1 MKKIIYIII
10 FLCLVFGTN
19 NYQELNSISII
30 TNIGITKNKD
40 NYNLIYQE
48 IIPIREDDS
57 IKNKYKYYSSSGN
70 SIEECMKKLDDKI
83 TKKIYLEHLENVI
96 INTDSNKL
104 ILNLNNVFD
113 NERDNFNIYITDDK
127 VKNIIKYG
135 NNYKYINNLVDK
147 KITYKKV
154 KINKYENRKTMIP
167 VIGMKSNN
175 LVFIKYKNL
184 GDIND

>member
-1 MKKIIYIII
+1 
-10 FLCLVFGTN
+10 
-19 NYQELNSISII
+19 
-30 TNIGITKNKD
+30 
-40 NYNLIYQE
+40 
-48 IIPIREDDS
+48 
-57 IKNKYKYYSSSGN
+57 
-70 SIEECMKKLDDKI
+70 MKKLDDKI

-104 ILNLNNVFD
+104 ILNLNNIFD